1 MSKPRF
7 SSRRARLVRR
17 LAAVA
22 LVVLGAGALAARRP
36 STSVAQPASPDA
48 RAFVAGVNDE
58 LRKLTVRASTAEWIK
73 NTYITDDSE
82 RLAAAANEEL
92 LGFMS
97 RAVKQAAQVGG
108 ASADADTKRM
118 LQLLRVSSPLAA
130 PSDPKLRL
138 ELTTLAA
145 KMEGLY
151 GKGKAC
157 GADGKASKCRDLE
170 ELNVLFARSRDEAE
184 LRDAWLGWHRTARA
198 SRPLYT
204 RFVEL
209 ANQGARE
216 IGFADSGL
224 MWRSAY
230 DMPPADFEKET
241 ERLWQQVRPLY
252 EALHCYVRTQ
262 LGKTYG
268 AAKVPAGAPLPAHLL
283 GNMWAQEWANI
294 YPLVEP
300 YKGQPSLDVSAAL
313 ARQKWD
319 ATRMVKTGERF
330 FTSLGLDPL
339 PATFWERSMLVKPR
353 DRDVVCHAS
362 AWDVAMN
369 DDLRIKM
376 CIKPTEEDLITIHHE
391 LGHNYYYHAYYKLP
405 PLFQNG
411 ANDGF
416 HEAIGDALTLSI
428 TPQYL
433 MDLGLLRAIPKD
445 DKGLINVQMKDALE
459 KVAFLPFGLLIDK
472 WRWNVFSGKT
482 QPADYNKAWSDLRRQ
497 YQGIES
503 PGARSEEDFDP
514 GAKYHI
520 PANVPYTRYFLAR
533 LLQFQFHRAL
543 CRLGRPPGPPAPVL
557 HLQQQGG
564 GQAALGDAS
573 ARREQTLAR
582 GPGRADRRAA
592 DRRRRHAGVLRPPR
606 HLAQGEERR
615 RPLRLVTA
623 PAAGDGA
630 ARCGW

>member
-1 MSKPRF
+1 MEK
-7 SSRRARLVRR
+7 SRLLSASLTG
-17 LAAVA
+17 AAVVLACLAIA
-22 LVVLGAGALAARRP
+22 LTLAPAR
-36 STSVAQPASPDA
+36 AQQAPPPAAAKPDA
-48 RAFVAGVNDE
+48 RAFISGVNE
-58 LRKLTVRASTAEWIK
+58 EFRKLQIKSGTAEWIK
-73 NTYITDDSE
+73 NTYITDDTE

-97 RAVKQAAQVGG
+97 RAVKDAAQYKDT
-108 ASADADTKRM
+108 SADADSRRM
-118 LQLLRVSSPLAA
+118 LHLLRVSSALAA
-130 PSDPKLRL
+130 PSDPKQRL
-138 ELTTLAA
+138 ELTTLGAR
-145 KMEGLY
+145 MEGLY
-151 GKGKAC
+151 GKAKAC
-157 GADGKASKCRDLE
+157 GAEGKSQKCLDIE
-170 ELNVLFARSRDEAE
+170 ELAVLFQKSHDEAE

-198 SRPLYT
+198 SRPLYG

-216 IGFADSGL
+216 IGFADSGQ
-224 MWRSAY
+224 MWRSSY

-252 EALHCYVRTQ
+252 EALHCYVRSQ

-268 AAKVPAGAPLPAHLL
+268 ASKVPAGGLIPAHLL

-294 YPLVEP
+294 YSLVVP
-300 YKGQPSLDVSAAL
+300 YKGAANLDVSSAL
-313 ARQKWD
+313 TRQKWD
-319 ATRMVKTGERF
+319 AVRMVKTGERF

-339 PATFWERSMLVKPR
+339 PKTFWERSMLVKPR
-353 DRDVVCHAS
+353 DREVVCHAS

-405 PLFQNG
+405 PLYQGG

-433 MDLGLLRAIPKD
+433 VELGLLKTVPKD

-459 KVAFLPFGLLIDK
+459 KIAFLPFGLLIDK
-472 WRWNVFSGKT
+472 WRWDVFAGKT
-482 QPADYNKAWSDLRRQ
+482 KPGDYNKAWWELRRR
-497 YQGIES
+497 YQGIDA
-503 PGARSEEDFDP
+503 PAPRTEEDFDP

-543 CRLGRPPGPPAPVL
+543 CRASGHEGPLHQCSVYGNKEAGKRLWAMLQLGASKPWPEAL
-557 HLQQQGG
+557 
-564 GQAALGDAS
+564 AALTGEKQIDAGALIEYFTPLS
-573 ARREQTLAR
+573 AWLKEKN
-582 GPGRADRRAA
+582 AA
-592 DRRRRHAGVLRPPR
+592 AK
-606 HLAQGEERR
+606 
-615 RPLRLVTA
+615 
-623 PAAGDGA
+623 
-630 ARCGW
+630 CGW

>member
-1 MSKPRF
+1 MRKTRIIPPSV
-7 SSRRARLVRR
+7 SALAA
-17 LAAVA
+17 LAAVSGLGVA
-22 LVVLGAGALAARRP
+22 LL
-36 STSVAQPASPDA
+36 SAQPGGANQAGKKADP
-48 RAFVAGVNDE
+48 RGFVAGVNE
-58 LRKLTVRASTAEWIK
+58 EIRKLAVRASTAEWIK
-73 NTYITDDSE
+73 NTYITDDTE

-97 RAVKQAAQVGG
+97 RAVKQAAAYQNVP
-108 ASADADTKRM
+108 ADFDTKRM
-118 LQLLRVSSPLAA
+118 LQLLRVSSSLAA
-130 PSDPKLRL
+130 PADPKLRL

-145 KMEGLY
+145 RMEGLY
-151 GKGKAC
+151 GKAKAC
-157 GADGKASKCRDLE
+157 GADGTSPRCRDIEALS
-170 ELNVLFARSRDEAE
+170 VLFQKSRDEAE
-184 LRDAWLGWHRTARA
+184 LRDAWLGWHRTARG

-252 EALHCYVRTQ
+252 EALHCYVRGQ
-262 LGKTYG
+262 LQKTYG
-268 AAKVPAGAPLPAHLL
+268 VSKVPATGLLPAHLL
-283 GNMWAQEWANI
+283 GNMWAQEWGNI

-300 YKGQPSLDVSAAL
+300 HKGQGNLDVTAAL

-330 FTSLGLDPL
+330 FTALGLDPL
-339 PATFWERSMLVKPR
+339 PSSFWERSMLVKPR
-353 DRDVVCHAS
+353 DREVVCHAS
-362 AWDVAMN
+362 AWDVTMN

-376 CIKPTEEDLITIHHE
+376 CIKPTEEDLVTIHHE
-391 LGHNYYYHAYYKLP
+391 LGHNYYFHAYYKLP
-405 PLFQNG
+405 PLYQAG

-433 MDLGLLRAIPKD
+433 MELGLLRAIPKD
-445 DKGLINVQMKDALE
+445 DKGLVNVQMKEALD
-459 KVAFLPFGLLIDK
+459 KIAFLPFGLLIDK
-472 WRWNVFSGKT
+472 WRWDVFAGKT
-482 QPADYNKAWSDLRRQ
+482 RPAELNKAWWDLRRR
-497 YQGIES
+497 YQGIDA
-503 PGARSEEDFDP
+503 PGARTEEDFDP

-543 CRLGRPPGPPAPVL
+543 CRAAGHEGPL
-557 HLQQQGG
+557 HQCSIYGNKEAGKRLWAMLQMGASKPWPDALHALTGERQIDA
-564 GQAALGDAS
+564 AALLDYFAPLSGWLK
-573 ARREQTLAR
+573 QKN
-582 GPGRADRRAA
+582 
-592 DRRRRHAGVLRPPR
+592 AG
-606 HLAQGEERR
+606 QS
-615 RPLRLVTA
+615 
-623 PAAGDGA
+623 
-630 ARCGW
+630 CGW